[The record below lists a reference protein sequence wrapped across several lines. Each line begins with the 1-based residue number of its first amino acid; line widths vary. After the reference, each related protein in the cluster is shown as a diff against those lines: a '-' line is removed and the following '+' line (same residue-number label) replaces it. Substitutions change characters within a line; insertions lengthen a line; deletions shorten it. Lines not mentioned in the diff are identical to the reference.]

1 MVRDVEREIFPP
13 MPDVAAAA
21 IALPTPRFRPPAPE
35 PLERDP
41 GVMMLFNPRMT
52 RNPLTAIPREAFER
66 PYRKARFLH
75 LTYHGVYEP
84 DAIKRV
90 LLDRADVYVRPEL
103 VRRILR
109 PLLGDSL
116 LSANG
121 EDWRRQRRLMAPAFA
136 PSAVGG
142 AAPQIDA
149 AAGRSCARMADGGG
163 TVDVA
168 VEATR
173 ATLEIIDATLFSGA
187 SGMPFEDT
195 ADDVRD
201 LLAGGGE
208 LRLSQV
214 FGLQA
219 LDWGAA
225 QRRGRRA
232 QTRLRSRMAAMIRAR
247 AEADDAP
254 DDFVTRMLR
263 AFLAEHPRETAE
275 RLTLDN
281 AMTFFV
287 AGHETTAN
295 GLAWALYLLSRD
307 PQAQAWARDEAF
319 EAWRGGDPAA
329 VADRLMY
336 LRMVWDETLRLYPPV
351 LRIDRQ
357 ATEDDEL
364 CGEPVKAGDM
374 VTIWPWVL
382 HRHRRLWDEPDAFN
396 PENFDPEAR
405 AGRHRYQY
413 LPFGAG
419 PRICIGMGLA
429 NTEALILLSRWLTA
443 FRFEPAGGAEPWPR
457 ADIALRADGGIPLRV
472 SRL

>member
-136 PSAVGG
+136 PSAVAG

-173 ATLEIIDATLFSGA
+173 ATLEIIDATLFSAPAGA
-187 SGMPFEDT
+187 
-195 ADDVRD
+195 VRGHRRRRSRP
-201 LLAGGGE
+201 AGGRRRAAAVAGV
-208 LRLSQV
+208 RPPGA
-214 FGLQA
+214 GL
-219 LDWGAA
+219 GAA

-295 GLAWALYLLSRD
+295 G
-307 PQAQAWARDEAF
+307 
-319 EAWRGGDPAA
+319 
-329 VADRLMY
+329 
-336 LRMVWDETLRLYPPV
+336 
-351 LRIDRQ
+351 
-357 ATEDDEL
+357 
-364 CGEPVKAGDM
+364 
-374 VTIWPWVL
+374 WP
-382 HRHRRLWDEPDAFN
+382 
-396 PENFDPEAR
+396 
-405 AGRHRYQY
+405 GR
-413 LPFGAG
+413 
-419 PRICIGMGLA
+419 C
-429 NTEALILLSRWLTA
+429 TC
-443 FRFEPAGGAEPWPR
+443 
-457 ADIALRADGGIPLRV
+457 
-472 SRL
+472 